1 MTTQTTDSLHST
13 QTELEKLVSEMRTLM
28 ANKNLDSV
36 PEIKA
41 LRERLDEGMHNVRDA
56 AVRAAQ
62 EAANQA
68 GYCAVADDI
77 SGGERK
83 SVALFQH
90 GFVGGNAAGGGFFK
104 AVGGD
109 AHFVEQDFLQLFGRI
124 EVKRLP
130 GQFISLLL

>member
-41 LRERLDEGMHNVRDA
+41 LRDRLDEGMHNVRDA
-56 AVRAAQ
+56 AIRAAQ

-68 GYCAVADDI
+68 KEAARVADRYAHD
-77 SGGERK
+77 EPWR
-83 SVALFQH
+83 VA
-90 GFVGGNAAGGGFFK
+90 GAAL
-104 AVGGD
+104 AVGALIG
-109 AHFVEQDFLQLFGRI
+109 
-124 EVKRLP
+124 
-130 GQFISLLL
+130 FIFSRR

>member
-41 LRERLDEGMHNVRDA
+41 LRDRLDEGMHNVRDA
-56 AVRAAQ
+56 AIRAAQ

-68 GYCAVADDI
+68 KDAARAADRYAHDEPWRVA
-77 SGGERK
+77 GA
-83 SVALFQH
+83 AL
-90 GFVGGNAAGGGFFK
+90 
-104 AVGGD
+104 AVGALAG
-109 AHFVEQDFLQLFGRI
+109 FLLAR
-124 EVKRLP
+124 R
-130 GQFISLLL
+130 

>member
-1 MTTQTTDSLHST
+1 MTIQTTDSLHST

-41 LRERLDEGMHNVRDA
+41 LRDRLDEGMHNVRDA

-68 GYCAVADDI
+68 KDAARAADRYAHDEPWRVA
-77 SGGERK
+77 GA
-83 SVALFQH
+83 AL
-90 GFVGGNAAGGGFFK
+90 
-104 AVGGD
+104 AVGALVG
-109 AHFVEQDFLQLFGRI
+109 FLLAR
-124 EVKRLP
+124 R
-130 GQFISLLL
+130 

>member
-41 LRERLDEGMHNVRDA
+41 LRDRLDEGMHNVRDA
-56 AVRAAQ
+56 AIRAAQ

-68 GYCAVADDI
+68 KDAARAADRYAHDEPWRVA
-77 SGGERK
+77 GA
-83 SVALFQH
+83 AL
-90 GFVGGNAAGGGFFK
+90 
-104 AVGGD
+104 AVGALIG
-109 AHFVEQDFLQLFGRI
+109 FLLAR
-124 EVKRLP
+124 R
-130 GQFISLLL
+130 

>member
-56 AVRAAQ
+56 AIRAAQ

-68 GYCAVADDI
+68 KDAARAADRYAHDEPWRVA
-77 SGGERK
+77 GA
-83 SVALFQH
+83 AL
-90 GFVGGNAAGGGFFK
+90 
-104 AVGGD
+104 AVGALAG
-109 AHFVEQDFLQLFGRI
+109 FLLAR
-124 EVKRLP
+124 R
-130 GQFISLLL
+130 